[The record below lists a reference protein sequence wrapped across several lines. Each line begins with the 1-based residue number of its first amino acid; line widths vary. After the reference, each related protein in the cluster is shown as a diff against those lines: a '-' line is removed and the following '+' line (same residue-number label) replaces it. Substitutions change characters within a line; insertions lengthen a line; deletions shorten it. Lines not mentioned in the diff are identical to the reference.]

1 MKGVTLETKE
11 EEKKS
16 FYKKVPLVLF
26 FHERQTDSTDILAG
40 KILFEHKQLSDSSL
54 NSIKDY

>member
-26 FHERQTDSTDILAG
+26 FHER
-40 KILFEHKQLSDSSL
+40 
-54 NSIKDY
+54 